1 MLRFLPVLA
10 AVVMTVYAAVDCL
23 QSDAARVRLL
33 PKYAWL
39 AAILL
44 VAVVGPIGWLLA
56 GRPRPGAAPRPTRSV
71 PPLAPDDDPG
81 FQRWLAEGEAAR
93 ERMRRR
99 MEEEPPDSRG

>member
-1 MLRFLPVLA
+1 MLRFLPVLI
-10 AVVMTVYAAVDCL
+10 AVVMAVYAAVDCL
-23 QSDAARVRLL
+23 QSDPARVRLL

-44 VAVVGPIGWLLA
+44 VLVVGPLGWLLA
-56 GRPRPGAAPRPTRSV
+56 GRPQEPAPARPKRST

-99 MEEEPPDSRG
+99 MEDEPPDSRG